1 MIALAEARTPDDYQV
16 ARGLILAYAA
26 WLGLDLGFQGFDEEL
41 EELPAVYGPPGGCL
55 LIAREGADPV
65 GVVGVRAR
73 SSRECEMK
81 RLFVQES
88 ARGRGVGRALAEQAV
103 RAARRLGYRRMVLDT
118 LETMTG
124 ALALYA
130 ALGFRET
137 PAYYANPLPRVCY
150 LALEL

>member
-1 MIALAEARTPDDYQV
+1 
-16 ARGLILAYAA
+16 
-26 WLGLDLGFQGFDEEL
+26 
-41 EELPAVYGPPGGCL
+41 
-55 LIAREGADPV
+55 
-65 GVVGVRAR
+65 
-73 SSRECEMK
+73 
-81 RLFVQES
+81 VQES